1 VKFEEAWELYEKDKQ
16 LLNYS
21 PVTLKSYKIQSRL
34 LDEALN
40 EPEIEEVTRDHLKEY
55 LLKQTHLKP
64 QSLEHRIKFI
74 RSFYRWATDEGYC
87 IKNPAVTIQFPKTG
101 IRVPKFLHEENIEDL
116 REACDSRLERAIF
129 EFLYTTGCR
138 IGEAVLV
145 DANDINWNKQSLVVS
160 GKGSR
165 EREVYFTTTARIWLK
180 KYVESRKDED
190 PALFVTERA
199 PHRMSIAQMRYI
211 LKRITKRAGI
221 DVNVYPH
228 RLRHSYATHLLNK
241 GAPMEAIQQLLG
253 HSKAETTQVYARMT
267 GELRRE
273 IYNKYF

>member
-1 VKFEEAWELYEKDKQ
+1 MKFWEAWDSYEKDRQ

-21 PVTLKSYKIQSRL
+21 PVTLKSYKIQCKL
-34 LDEALN
+34 LVDALGD
-40 EPEIEEVTRDHLKEY
+40 PEIEDVTRDQLRNY
-55 LLKQTHLKP
+55 LSQQVHLKP

-74 RSFYRWATDEGYC
+74 RAFFRWATDEGIC
-87 IKNPAVTIQFPKTG
+87 IKNPAVTIHFPKTG
-101 IRVPKFLHEENIEDL
+101 MRIPKFLHEENIEDL
-116 REACDSRLERAIF
+116 REACITRLERAIF

-138 IGEAVLV
+138 IGEAALV
-145 DANDINWNKQSLVVS
+145 DVKDINWEKQSLVVH

-165 EREVYFTTTARIWLK
+165 EREIYFSSTCKIWLK
-180 KYVESRKDED
+180 KYIQDRKDND

-211 LKRITKRAGI
+211 LKRITKRSGI

-228 RLRHSYATHLLNK
+228 RLRHSYATHLLNN

-253 HSKAETTQVYARMT
+253 HSKQETTQVYAQMT
-267 GELRRE
+267 GELRRQ